1 MGSKKYI
8 IGLILAAIVVGVA
21 GYLVGYKSKSLAPGQ
36 QAETQAPGQ
45 TDASLLVAELEGS
58 VKKNPDDLL
67 SLRRL
72 ADAYFDIAQFDKAA
86 ENYKRLALKSDDV
99 DLYNEI
105 GISLHYAGR
114 SSEGIKYIDEGIK
127 KNPGHQRIWLTK
139 GFIMAHG
146 IGDLKAARTAWEKAR
161 SLNPDSPIGKA
172 AGDYLAEINKQA
184 VR

>member
-8 IGLILAAIVVGVA
+8 VGIILAAIVVGVA
-21 GYLVGYKSKSLAPGQ
+21 GYLIGSKSKVPAPGQ
-36 QAETQAPGQ
+36 GTETSAPGQ
-45 TDASLLVAELEGS
+45 TDSAMLVAELEAGLR
-58 VKKNPDDLL
+58 KNPDDLAT
-67 SLRRL
+67 LRRL
-72 ADAYFDIAQFDKAA
+72 ADAYFDIAEFNKAA
-86 ENYKRLALKSDDV
+86 EHYKALVSKTQEV

-114 SSEGIKYIDEGIK
+114 SAEGITYIDEGIK
-127 KNPGHQRIWLTK
+127 KDPGHQRIWLTK

-146 IGDLKAARTAWEKAR
+146 VGDMKAAKSAWEKAR

-172 AGDYLAEINKQA
+172 AGDYLAEMNRQA

>member
-8 IGLILAAIVVGVA
+8 IGVILAAIVVGVA
-21 GYLVGYKSKSLAPGQ
+21 GYLIGSKSKSPTSGQ
-36 QAETQAPGQ
+36 ETETSAPGQ
-45 TDASLLVAELEGS
+45 TDASSLVAELEAGLR
-58 VKKNPDDLL
+58 KNPDDL
-67 SLRRL
+67 SALRRL
-72 ADAYFDIAQFDKAA
+72 ADGYFDIAEFDKAA
-86 ENYKRLALKSDDV
+86 GHYKRLALKSNDV

-114 SSEGIKYIDEGIK
+114 SSEGIKYIDEGIR

-146 IGDLKAARTAWEKAR
+146 IGDLKAARAAWEKAR

-172 AGDYLAEINKQA
+172 AGDYLAEMNKQA